1 MKKILHLD
9 FTNIKDIPQYKIVDS
24 QKESEENKKIISFN
38 VMIMEGQ
45 YKDTKINFLKVSYKN
60 SHVDFRVYYDAI
72 FDNGI
77 KITNNQC
84 EDHLNDICGNIA
96 LRELVKIS

>member
-1 MKKILHLD
+1 MKKILHID
-9 FTNIKDIPQYKIVDS
+9 FTTIKDIPQYEIVDS

-38 VMIMEGQ
+38 VIIVEGR
-45 YKDTKINFLKVSYKN
+45 YKDTLINFLKVSYKN
-60 SHVDFRVYYDAI
+60 SHVDFRVCFDTI
-72 FDNGI
+72 FENGI